1 MTKTYQITVT
11 EKQLEIIGLACEIY
25 GCVLL
30 GQTIDIFG
38 AMPLKKEYSKF
49 DVNGSLEKYLQM
61 YLDNHNRNQY
71 DASIAFD
78 MWRAIIRK
86 NDLTL
91 SKEPVI
97 KVQVVE

>member
-11 EKQLEIIGLACEIY
+11 KKQLEIIGLACEIY

-61 YLDNHNRNQY
+61 YLDDHNRNQY

-86 NDLTL
+86 KDLALGTEP
-91 SKEPVI
+91 SVTIKEI
-97 KVQVVE
+97 D